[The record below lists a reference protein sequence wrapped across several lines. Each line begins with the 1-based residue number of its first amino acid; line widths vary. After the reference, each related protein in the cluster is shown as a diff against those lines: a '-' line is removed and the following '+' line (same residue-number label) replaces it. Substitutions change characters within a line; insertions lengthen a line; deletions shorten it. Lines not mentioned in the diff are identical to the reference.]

1 MPEGLASAHIYR
13 RLHPQGALNYLGD
26 AQALKDMLPI
36 LCATLENDVS
46 AVTVLLAQG
55 ERLAGA
61 HRLHSLKGF
70 VPVFC
75 HEDLG
80 AELAAVE
87 RLCRSTD
94 APGIDAA
101 FAHLAPKL
109 LVLAKEAAHDL
120 AHPG

>member
-1 MPEGLASAHIYR
+1 MPDGSTAVPIYG
-13 RLHPQGALNYLGD
+13 RLHLQGALTYLGD
-26 AQALKDMLPI
+26 AQALQDMLPI
-36 LCATLENDVS
+36 LCATLEKDVS
-46 AVTVLLAQG
+46 AVTELLAQG
-55 ERLAGA
+55 ERLAAA
-61 HRLHSLKGF
+61 HCLHSLKGF

-109 LVLAKEAAHDL
+109 LVLAKEAAHYL